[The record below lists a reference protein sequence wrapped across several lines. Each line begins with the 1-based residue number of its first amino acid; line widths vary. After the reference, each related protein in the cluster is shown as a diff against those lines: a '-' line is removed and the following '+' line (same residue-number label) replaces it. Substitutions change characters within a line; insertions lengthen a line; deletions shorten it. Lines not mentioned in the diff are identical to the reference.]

1 MLRVHQPKIYF
12 MRQLF
17 FTLSILFLTA
27 CATAQSSPTIVK
39 YNKTSK
45 PALMLLLPYTEEIA
59 EGAIVQKLKE
69 IGYNPESKGSLFWK
83 KNTIDGYYVFKGVA
97 LRDLNGEVVDL
108 YFKVNRKSKKENG
121 QSYIYMMVSKGDE
134 QFVSS
139 ETEPSVFSSS
149 TRFLN
154 SFTEYGA
161 SYKMDVDIQNQ
172 DEAVQAAQKKYTR
185 LRDDE
190 ADYVKKIA
198 DLESKLKNNRE
209 QQDTQLKVIEAEKKK
224 LEDLRAK
231 KQNSL

>member
-1 MLRVHQPKIYF
+1 
-12 MRQLF
+12 MRKLF
-17 FTLSILFLTA
+17 FTISISFLTA
-27 CATAQSSPTIVK
+27 CAFAQSSPTIVK

-108 YFKVNRKSKKENG
+108 YFKVDRKSKKEKE
-121 QSYIYMMVSKGDE
+121 QSYIYMMVSKGEE
-134 QFVSS
+134 QFISS
-139 ETEPSVFSSS
+139 ETEPSVYSSS

-190 ADYVKKIA
+190 ADFVKKIA

-209 QQDTQLKVIEAEKKK
+209 QQETQLKVIEAEKKK
-224 LEDLRAK
+224 LEDLRGK

>member
-1 MLRVHQPKIYF
+1 
-12 MRQLF
+12 MRKLF
-17 FTLSILFLTA
+17 LIVSISILTTCA
-27 CATAQSSPTIVK
+27 CAQSSPTIVK

-45 PALMLLLPYTEEIA
+45 PALMLSLPYTEEIA

-108 YFKVNRKSKKENG
+108 YFKVDRKSKKDKD

-134 QFVSS
+134 QFIS
-139 ETEPSVFSSS
+139 EETQPLIYSSS

-154 SFTEYGA
+154 GFTEYGA
-161 SYKMDVDIQNQ
+161 SYKMDVDIKNQ
-172 DEAVQAAQKKYTR
+172 DDAVQAAQKKYTR

-190 ADYVKKIA
+190 ADFVKKIT

-209 QQDTQLKVIEAEKKK
+209 QQETQLKVIEAEKKK

-231 KQNSL
+231 KQNAL

>member
-1 MLRVHQPKIYF
+1 
-12 MRQLF
+12 MRKLLFVILISF
-17 FTLSILFLTA
+17 FTP
-27 CATAQSSPTIVK
+27 CAYAQSSPTIVK

>member
-1 MLRVHQPKIYF
+1 
-12 MRQLF
+12 MRKLLFAISISF
-17 FTLSILFLTA
+17 FTTGAF
-27 CATAQSSPTIVK
+27 AQSSPTIVK

-108 YFKVNRKSKKENG
+108 YFKVDRKSKKEKE

-134 QFVSS
+134 QFISS
-139 ETEPSVFSSS
+139 ETEPSIFSSS

-154 SFTEYGA
+154 GFTEYGA

-172 DEAVQAAQKKYTR
+172 DDAVQAAQKKYTR

-190 ADYVKKIA
+190 ADFVKKIA

-209 QQDTQLKVIEAEKKK
+209 QQETQLKVIEAEKKK

>member
-1 MLRVHQPKIYF
+1 
-12 MRQLF
+12 MRKLF
-17 FTLSILFLTA
+17 FAISISLLTV
-27 CATAQSSPTIVK
+27 CASAQSSPTIVK

-83 KNTIDGYYVFKGVA
+83 KNTIDGYYIFKGVA

-108 YFKVNRKSKKENG
+108 YFKVDRKSKKEKE

-134 QFVSS
+134 QFISS
-139 ETEPSVFSSS
+139 ETEPSIFSSS

-154 SFTEYGA
+154 GFTEYGA

-172 DEAVQAAQKKYTR
+172 DETVQAAQKKYTR

-209 QQDTQLKVIEAEKKK
+209 QQETQLKVIEAEKKK

-231 KQNSL
+231 KQSSL